1 MHAKFS
7 VDEVLECVDRIPTQ
21 QDFDRVVFLR
31 DNMKMTTKHDLDKK
45 RDEFCE
51 SIKFYV
57 VFAQHPLVTI

>member
-31 DNMKMTTKHDLDKK
+31 DNMKMTTKQPPWV
-45 RDEFCE
+45 
-51 SIKFYV
+51 I
-57 VFAQHPLVTI
+57 